1 MLQLTPQ
8 TRILLATEPVDFRKG
23 IDGLAAV
30 CRRVL
35 TEQPLSGTV
44 FVFRNRAGTALKLLC
59 YDGQGFWLS
68 LKRQN
73 TSISESHGGQVTI
86 IDATHPLYG
95 CTLPLVR
102 TPSPHSKAQLF
113 VQLPDGRVQ
122 KLPRKVTD
130 FEAATSTPRPHAL
143 IAVPTLVPLARL
155 LCAML
160 AGKEDVCHDTD
171 PTLIRPCDATS
182 DQLPTSDL
190 VAPARQPPSA
200 PTGPLPLRADPTD
213 TGCELPRCQGA
224 LS

>member
-1 MLQLTPQ
+1 VVSTRLQ
-8 TRILLATEPVDFRKG
+8 
-23 IDGLAAV
+23 
-30 CRRVL
+30 
-35 TEQPLSGTV
+35 
-44 FVFRNRAGTALKLLC
+44 RAGARASSATQ
-59 YDGQGFWLS
+59 GQGTRSAL
-68 LKRQN
+68 LPEEKRYDH
-73 TSISESHGGQVTI
+73 TEVRALLGRPRHRWHAGVSVCIQVTI

-171 PTLIRPCDATS
+171 PTVIRPCDATS
-182 DQLPTSDL
+182 DQLPASDL

-213 TGCELPRCQGA
+213 TGCQLPRCQGA